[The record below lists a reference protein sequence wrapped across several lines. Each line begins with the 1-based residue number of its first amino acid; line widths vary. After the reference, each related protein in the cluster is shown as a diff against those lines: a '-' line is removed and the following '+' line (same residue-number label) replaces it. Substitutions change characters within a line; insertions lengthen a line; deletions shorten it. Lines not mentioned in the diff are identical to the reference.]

1 MRISIIIPCFKAE
14 SCLSRAVS
22 SVRAQSIFATVGHD
36 LAEVVVAADD
46 GGNYNFAKGIMPETR
61 IIPPVSGKFGSGPG
75 ATRNRGIRA
84 SSGEVLAFLDADD
97 EWSENYLEEL
107 IPLVKKHGAAFAQ
120 TAILNHNNKH
130 ILTLG
135 EGLQTLAPIDFGR
148 WPGSFHPCLLRE
160 LSPGFSDGAGQDVF
174 HAIEVLGRVGGI
186 APVAKNAR
194 YKLHLQGNS
203 VTANPQFSA
212 KIARRYR
219 QYINAYRLGETSLEG
234 VSRLKAMQALYRR
247 MSWNQKWLAQG
258 EHRDGFYGFVSEN
271 LKITKNTL

>member
-14 SCLSRAVS
+14 TCLSRAVA
-22 SVRAQSIFATVGHD
+22 SVKAQSIFTTIGYD
-36 LAEVVVAADD
+36 IAEVVVAADD
-46 GGNYNFAKGIMPETR
+46 GGDYEFAKEILPETR
-61 IIPPVSGKFGSGPG
+61 VLPPVSGYFGSGPG
-75 ATRNRGIRA
+75 ATRNRGIKA
-84 SSGEVLAFLDADD
+84 SSGEILAFLDADD

-107 IPLVKKHGAAFAQ
+107 IPLVKKHGAAFAP

-130 ILTLG
+130 IFTLG
-135 EGLQTLAPIDFGR
+135 EGLQTLVPLDFGN
-148 WPGSFHPCLLRE
+148 WPGSFHPCLFRE

-174 HAIEVLGRVGGI
+174 HAIEVLGRVGGA

-194 YKLHLQGNS
+194 YKLHLQGDS

-219 QYINAYRLGETSLEG
+219 QYINAYRLGNTSLEG
-234 VSRLKAMQALYRR
+234 MARLKAMQALHQR

-271 LKITKNTL
+271 LKIIKNTL